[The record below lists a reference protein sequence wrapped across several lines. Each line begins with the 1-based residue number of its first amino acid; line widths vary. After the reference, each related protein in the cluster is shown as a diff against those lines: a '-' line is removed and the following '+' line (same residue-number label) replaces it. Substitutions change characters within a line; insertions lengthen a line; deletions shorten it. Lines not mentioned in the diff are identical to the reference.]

1 MYNNISPGYLSS
13 LIPQQVDAISR
24 SILRNSND
32 LQTIRAKTSLYYNS
46 FLPSTLRQWN
56 NLSIETRQL
65 NPLNSFKCFLKED
78 KRTVPKYYFYGIRKA
93 QILHTRL
100 RMGCSSLN
108 LDLFMK
114 NIMNSTMCQC
124 GSIENTQ
131 HLFFHYN
138 FYQRQRTILL
148 NSVAIYHTPT
158 LNLLLNGDPSLSKA
172 INEDIFKHVHEYIY
186 WNTLKTQH
194 LI

>member
-24 SILRNSND
+24 YNLRNSND

-65 NPLNSFKCFLKED
+65 NSLNSFKCFLKED
-78 KRTVPKYYFYGIRKA
+78 KHTVPKYYFYGVGKA

-100 RMGCSSLN
+100 RMGCSSLI

-114 NIMNSTMCQC
+114 NITDSPMCQC
-124 GSIENTQ
+124 GSIKNTQ
-131 HLFFHYN
+131 HFFFHCN
-138 FYQRQRTILL
+138 FYQRQRTIFL

-172 INEDIFKHVHEYIY
+172 INAGIFKHVHEYI
-186 WNTLKTQH
+186 LDSKRF
-194 LI
+194 